1 MGNICDIFS
10 NRKKKSHE
18 IKNSPKIIENRHK
31 IEFSSFDDIVIVPSP
46 IKIPVKI
53 IYNEEDEENHS
64 LPREYLANK
73 YKYTFRRIDDDV
85 DVERYI

>member
-18 IKNSPKIIENRHK
+18 IKNTPKIIENKYK
-31 IEFSSFDDIVIVPSP
+31 IEFTSLDDIVIVPSP

-53 IYNEEDEENHS
+53 IYKEDEENHS

-73 YKYTFRRIDDDV
+73 YRYTFRRIDDD
-85 DVERYI
+85 DNIERYI

>member
-18 IKNSPKIIENRHK
+18 IKNTPKIIENRHK
-31 IEFSSFDDIVIVPSP
+31 IEFSSFDDIVIVLSP

-73 YKYTFRRIDDDV
+73 YKYTFRRIDDD
-85 DVERYI
+85 DNVERYI

>member
-1 MGNICDIFS
+1 MGNICDVFS

-18 IKNSPKIIENRHK
+18 IKNTPKIIENRHK

-73 YKYTFRRIDDDV
+73 YKYTFRRIDDDYL
-85 DVERYI
+85 ERYI